1 MVNKT
6 ITKFH
11 TNGNP
16 NYKAEQ
22 KPPLSLPDN
31 REAIIYYFQGDQW
44 GNFEAVGY
52 IEENKTINFLVFN
65 AHTKALF
72 DKYVPSF
79 YKLLSSYRNSFTSTK
94 SKSRT
99 SFDELAAKAKEQT
112 YTTQGKAYKASVSKG
127 IGQLM
132 ANSMRS
138 CADHVQKDDM
148 RDFEM
153 VFKIAPDGLISE
165 VYLSPE
171 NSLTTCFSG
180 LVLNAHCPPHKFD
193 SFLLYGR
200 MVIKE

>member
-1 MVNKT
+1 M
-6 ITKFH
+6 
-11 TNGNP
+11 
-16 NYKAEQ
+16 
-22 KPPLSLPDN
+22 
-31 REAIIYYFQGDQW
+31 
-44 GNFEAVGY
+44 
-52 IEENKTINFLVFN
+52 
-65 AHTKALF
+65 
-72 DKYVPSF
+72 PSF
-79 YKLLSSYRNSFTSTK
+79 YKLLSSYRNSFTSTE
-94 SKSRT
+94 SKSRI

-165 VYLSPE
+165 VYVSPE
-171 NSLTTCFSG
+171 NSLSTCFSG